1 MTIGSFDAV
10 ASYHLNPYTCGVAR
24 FNVSLAAA
32 LGVSVVP
39 LATAWDN
46 GRRHPL
52 LSIKLS
58 EMRPDDAD
66 ALGQRCDHHSGSYSV
81 LLHDVAGTSL
91 EDRIVAG
98 AARVIAANSVLA
110 RRLAARRGDAMAAFA
125 PGLAPATDVGEPELT
140 LLTFGMAHKV
150 SAEGYRRVAALA
162 EATGRHYVLEI
173 STALHQGTDFD
184 EEFFSV
190 AAEITAAFGGRV
202 RFLGFLADPEVSRRL
217 QRCSA
222 VVAFFAG
229 GVRENNTS
237 VMGALAHGC
246 AVITNLD
253 ADSPDWMRHGETV
266 FDVSRLDALPDPS
279 ELRRVGEAARR
290 AVARYDFDALARLI
304 TS

>member
-1 MTIGSFDAV
+1 MIGGSFDAV

-24 FNVSLAAA
+24 FNGSLAAA
-32 LGVSVVP
+32 LGVPVVP
-39 LATAWDN
+39 LATAWED

-58 EMRPDDAD
+58 EMRPDDARD
-66 ALGQRCDHHSGSYSV
+66 LGRRCGQHAGSYSV
-81 LLHDVAGTSL
+81 LLHDVDGTGI
-91 EDRIVAG
+91 EDRIVTG
-98 AARVIAANSVLA
+98 AARVIGANSVLA
-110 RRLAARRGDAMAAFA
+110 RRLAARRSDALAAFA
-125 PGLAPATDVGEPELT
+125 PGLVPIADAGDPDLT

-162 EATGRHYVLEI
+162 EATGRPYVLEI

-190 AAEITAAFGGRV
+190 AGEITAAFGGRV

-217 QRCSA
+217 RRCSA

-253 ADSPDWMRHGETV
+253 ADSPAWMRHGETV
-266 FDVSRLDALPDPS
+266 FDVGRLGALPGPT
-279 ELRRVGEAARR
+279 ELRRVGEAARL
-290 AVARYDFDALARLI
+290 AVAHYDFDALARLI